1 MKAALTV
8 LSKTQLL
15 LISVLW
21 TTGFMSVDTN
31 INCFREFY
39 HVSTTEHL

>member
-8 LSKTQLL
+8 LSKTEIL

-21 TTGFMSVDTN
+21 TTGFMNDDTN
-31 INCFREFY
+31 INCFREFLSSFY
-39 HVSTTEHL
+39 D